1 MSIFGLITLFSFM
14 VVMGGLVVLEYGN
27 NSDLPLAKV
36 LLVLLRL
43 LIVAQAVLAVYEF
56 PCYLVDGIVF
66 ISMGKDFL
74 AKIMFAIVG
83 VILLF
88 IVGVILPKIKWYKH
102 LQPSMGKIIAL
113 GIVLLSLFAYNELF
127 NGSYSFD
134 NIGEFHETKAMYEEF
149 DDHFW
154 PTKYIKHHSGMS
166 DEDRIAIYPFDF
178 TLSDG
183 SEVLIYKGETFRQ
196 DNGDGTYE
204 LFYYPFT
211 WKLYEGSDPV
221 SLMRGGEKDIFV
233 SGSDAVSQSDAPAQE
248 QPAEGGGETQPAA
261 E

>member
-1 MSIFGLITLFSFM
+1 M
-14 VVMGGLVVLEYGN
+14 VVMGGLVVLEYGG

-43 LIVAQAVLAVYEF
+43 LIVAQAVLALYEF

-83 VILLF
+83 VIIIF
-88 IVGVILPKIKWYKH
+88 VVSVILPKIKWRKH
-102 LQPSMGKIIAL
+102 LQPTMGKIIVL
-113 GIVLLSLFAYNELF
+113 GVVLLSLFAYNELF
-127 NGSYSFD
+127 NGSYSFANGD
-134 NIGEFHETKAMYEEF
+134 EFRETKAMYSEF

-154 PTKYIKHHSGMS
+154 PTKYIKHHSSMS
-166 DEDRIAIYPFDF
+166 DEDRIAIYPFDM
-178 TLSDG
+178 TLADG

-196 DNGDGTYE
+196 ENGDGTYE

-221 SLMRGGEKDIFV
+221 SIMKGGEKEEFV
-233 SGSDAVSQSDAPAQE
+233 SGSDAVSQTDAPVQEE